1 MSVLPHG
8 DQAREAVNA
17 TSKREAAPAAP
28 RKGKPRPAMHI
39 DFLTPPGDPGLS
51 GPGSVTWRVYNNPVG
66 LAVGGIA
73 AVILELAEPAVRAGV
88 WDHSTFKID
97 PIKRME
103 NTGLAAMAVT
113 YGSKKAAQMTFDR
126 VTRMHHR
133 VTGTTHEGVP
143 YKAMDP
149 KLLTWV
155 HVTAAWGFL
164 NAHIRYVE
172 PSMSRADQDRYYA
185 EGEIVGKGFGA
196 EWVPTSA
203 DEIDAYMSEMLPK
216 LYVNDT
222 VPEFL
227 KLVGDASPFG
237 PLGRPFQ
244 RLFAQAAIDLLTP
257 EMQKVSGV
265 HVTSKF
271 GALLRPTV
279 RGLAKIADVAVRLAP
294 DGPPQQAC
302 RRMGVSTDCLKA

>member
-1 MSVLPHG
+1 MSALPHD
-8 DQAREAVNA
+8 DQTPEAVSA
-17 TSKREAAPAAP
+17 VLRRDAAPVAS
-28 RKGKPRPAMHI
+28 RKGKSRPVMHI
-39 DFLTPPGDPGLS
+39 DFLTPTGDPGLS

-88 WDHSTFKID
+88 WDHSTFKVD

-113 YGSKKAAQMTFDR
+113 YGPKKAAQMTFDR
-126 VTRMHHR
+126 VTRMHQR

-143 YKAMDP
+143 YRAMDP

-172 PSMSRADQDRYYA
+172 PEMSRADQDRYYA

-196 EWVPTSA
+196 QWVPTTA
-203 DEIDAYMSEMLPK
+203 DEIDAYMKEMLPK

-222 VPEFL
+222 VPAFL

-257 EMQKVSGV
+257 EMQAVSGV
-265 HVTSKF
+265 YVTSKL

-279 RGLAKIADVAVRLAP
+279 RGLAKLAGAAVRLAP

-302 RRMGVSTDCLKA
+302 RRMEVSTDCLKA